1 MDIILASLFIIAL
14 GCIAKLHRLP
24 ENKTKIW
31 SDNNE
36 DDPFNLLDIDN
47 NDEDDDNWLW
57 VQDDND
63 KYHFLFDD
71 DQYTGI
77 FDDPCSGSFDIY
89 MDPGCS
95 NIPGNIF
102 HDD

>member
-1 MDIILASLFIIAL
+1 MDIIITALFIIAL

-24 ENKTKIW
+24 KNEAEIW
-31 SDNNE
+31 SA
-36 DDPFNLLDIDN
+36 N

-57 VQDDND
+57 AQDDND
-63 KYHFLFDD
+63 KYHFLFDN